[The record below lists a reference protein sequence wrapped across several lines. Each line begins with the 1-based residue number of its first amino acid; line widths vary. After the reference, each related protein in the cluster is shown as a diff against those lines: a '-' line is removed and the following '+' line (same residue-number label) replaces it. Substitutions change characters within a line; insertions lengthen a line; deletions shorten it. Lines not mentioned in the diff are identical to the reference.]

1 MVLSTTRPNGLSST
15 LRTRSPGIAS
25 EATPASAFELAAS
38 EALARLKVTVKVKV
52 VPPPRRGA
60 TTISPPIARASAFT
74 DDSPSPAPPKRDAM
88 LTLACENGR
97 NRRLISLSVSPI
109 PLSEIAN
116 ETATLPLWPSIGSTA
131 SATPPASVNFTALS
145 IRFSNAARRR
155 TGSPTTSAGSSSEIS
170 TWDCRP
176 FAAARPASES
186 PALRA
191 STRRSKKSCRTPAAA
206 RPPFAASTNNVAR
219 LARCSAPA
227 LMVSTQRRSRSS
239 RSDVASRLLMAR
251 IPVSGVRTS
260 CANAASAASTIP
272 GAGIAA
278 ARLLRALPE
287 ATPGALFLSDRLFD
301 GRVMRSERDF
311 GGMIPTLANL
321 TMPRP
326 GCGSH
331 AGGIFQ
337 LFQLGIVLP
346 QLRQTHEAADIGRRR
361 SRGAQFAQA
370 RGQGRLRE
378 FSPRII
384 EDEAVVPVGGWRQT
398 EQSLQEPM
406 DAGRPEQVL
415 PPHRFCHALQRVVDH
430 HREVI
435 AGRRLPA
442 REDDIPP
449 GLRPGGH
456 RAGLAIGTCA
466 ALDPAEIAGALT
478 CRRHVEPQ
486 RIGRARFK
494 QPRALLG
501 RERFRRAVIE
511 RRAVGIARPRRLRLL
526 QRYQSRDLGT
536 ALETRINQA
545 LGDEFID
552 RIAIFRKVFRLP
564 PHRLLPPDAEPA
576 EVFINRGLEFRLAA
590 GGVDILDAKQKSPA
604 GPARG
609 IEIQQ
614 RRISVAEMQMAV
626 RARRKTEDGR
636 RHGVLNTCR
645 CRTS

>member
-155 TGSPTTSAGSSSEIS
+155 TGSPTTSAGSLSEIS

-176 FAAARPASES
+176 FAAARAASES

-191 STRRSKKSCRTPAAA
+191 SARRSKKSCRTPAAA
-206 RPPFAASTNNVAR
+206 VPPLAASTNKVAR

-239 RSDVASRLLMAR
+239 RSEVANRPLMAR

-260 CANAASAASTIP
+260 CANAASAASTIL
-272 GAGIAA
+272 GTGIVATRLPRALAA
-278 ARLLRALPE
+278 ATAGTRFFSRPLGGRIGRFKRGFAAMNPHRGRCQHATVGPRESRA
-287 ATPGALFLSDRLFD
+287 R
-301 GRVMRSERDF
+301 
-311 GGMIPTLANL
+311 N
-321 TMPRP
+321 
-326 GCGSH
+326 
-331 AGGIFQ
+331 
-337 LFQLGIVLP
+337 FQLGIVLGMVSLDSSWDVLP
-346 QLRQTHEAADIGRRR
+346 QLRQTDAAADVGWRR

-370 RGQGRLRE
+370 RGHGRLRE
-378 FSPRII
+378 FSPLTVA
-384 EDEAVVPVGGWRQT
+384 DETVVPVDRLRQT
-398 EQSLQEPM
+398 EQLLQQPV
-406 DAGRPEQVL
+406 DAGRPEQIL
-415 PPHRFCHALQRVVDH
+415 APHHRGHALPGVVDY
-430 HREVI
+430 HREMI
-435 AGRRLPA
+435 AGRRLLS
-442 REDDIPP
+442 RQDDVAP

-456 RAGLAIGTCA
+456 PAGLAIG
-466 ALDPAEIAGALT
+466 P
-478 CRRHVEPQ
+478 
-486 RIGRARFK
+486 F
-494 QPRALLG
+494 
-501 RERFRRAVIE
+501 AV
-511 RRAVGIARPRRLRLL
+511 
-526 QRYQSRDLGT
+526 
-536 ALETRINQA
+536 
-545 LGDEFID
+545 F
-552 RIAIFRKVFRLP
+552 
-564 PHRLLPPDAEPA
+564 
-576 EVFINRGLEFRLAA
+576 
-590 GGVDILDAKQKSPA
+590 
-604 GPARG
+604 
-609 IEIQQ
+609 
-614 RRISVAEMQMAV
+614 
-626 RARRKTEDGR
+626 
-636 RHGVLNTCR
+636 
-645 CRTS
+645 